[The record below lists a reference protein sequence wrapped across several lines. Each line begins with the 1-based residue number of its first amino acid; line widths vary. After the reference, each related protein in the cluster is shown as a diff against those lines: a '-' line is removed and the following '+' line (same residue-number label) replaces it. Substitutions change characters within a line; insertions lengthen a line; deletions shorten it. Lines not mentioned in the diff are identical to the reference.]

1 MFFIYIKVLLLF
13 LSALTLILLQVDIP
27 NIQKQ
32 RKHLAKLVL
41 DMDSART
48 RRGHDVHEFIFFKK
62 TNARGFKC
70 LNAGFH
76 LVPTDFISRPSPPVT
91 RARCSPAPNPSRS
104 ERRWRRRPIGWRF
117 VGWASW
123 TLFPPRASSLSGLIY
138 IPPACIRH
146 KRTTVP
152 GWCYSHMWVRS
163 FLKGR
168 CVSAFC
174 FRISCRQICTVLWP
188 KK

>member
-70 LNAGFH
+70 LNA
-76 LVPTDFISRPSPPVT
+76 VFISCPQISSVVQVLQSPEHAA
-91 RARCSPAPNPSRS
+91 AR
-104 ERRWRRRPIGWRF
+104 
-117 VGWASW
+117 
-123 TLFPPRASSLSGLIY
+123 
-138 IPPACIRH
+138 
-146 KRTTVP
+146 
-152 GWCYSHMWVRS
+152 
-163 FLKGR
+163 
-168 CVSAFC
+168 
-174 FRISCRQICTVLWP
+174 RQIRVAPRGDGGGGQSDGDL
-188 KK
+188 